1 MNAQNIVSIL
11 SDLIANNLIVTQK
24 SLISSQERQMAEYPA
39 DTVKLLTSGQK
50 IDYIEEITLD
60 FARYTDDEE
69 SEEEEESVLDEKES
83 EEMDEDW
90 KDKEVVLEKY
100 NLRSLS
106 EEFMHQVIDFVDYAG
121 PRSKHGKCWKAT
133 HHTFRTVPAKCY
145 ISLFWKIFGT
155 SWNKATEDSRS
166 GQFSLQKVS

>member
-11 SDLIANNLIVTQK
+11 CDLIANKLTVTQK
-24 SLISSQERQMAEYPA
+24 FLITSQERQMAEYVA
-39 DTVKLLTSGQK
+39 GTVKLMTSGQK
-50 IDYIEEITLD
+50 IDYVEETALD

-69 SEEEEESVLDEKES
+69 SEEEEESMLDEKES

-90 KDKEVVLEKY
+90 KDKEVALEKY
-100 NLRSLS
+100 NLRSFS

-133 HHTFRTVPAKCY
+133 HH
-145 ISLFWKIFGT
+145 
-155 SWNKATEDSRS
+155 
-166 GQFSLQKVS
+166 